1 MKTIRTISLTA
12 GLMIAPAA
20 TAGVV
25 TTDPAVQCATAQ
37 RSDGICDDI
46 RVNPWSG
53 KLELALGLD
62 SALAIRK
69 ADEKTFRARL
79 NISDGET
86 STLKNEGSET
96 FRFGAT
102 ARLEIFE
109 YVGAAVTAGFETTS
123 TDATPDTMAYT
134 SSSGSYPFTLDYS
147 GVYVESAMYFPIQRL
162 NTRGI
167 FGGIR
172 RFLGKSA
179 KATNSTYGQDA
190 NVYFTAEKPPVDLFL
205 GGFFGPFYM
214 TLVSRNE
221 IWKQDNE
228 TSSVNNSGAGFEF
241 GLSGPIAVMFPR

>member
-1 MKTIRTISLTA
+1 MKTIRMISMAASVTIASS
-12 GLMIAPAA
+12 AA
-20 TAGVV
+20 AGVV
-25 TTDPAVQCATAQ
+25 TTDPAVQCATGQ

-79 NISDGET
+79 SGSDQEL

-109 YVGAAVTAGFETTS
+109 SAGAAVTTGYEVTS
-123 TDATPDTMAYT
+123 TDATPDTMAYN
-134 SSSGSYPFTLDYS
+134 SSSGSYPFTLEYS
-147 GVYVESAMYFPIQRL
+147 GVYVESAVYFPIQRM

-179 KATNSTYGQDA
+179 KATNSIYGQDA
-190 NVYFTAEKPPVDLFL
+190 EINFTAEKPPVDFFL

-221 IWKQDNE
+221 IWKQTNE
-228 TSSVNNSGAGFEF
+228 TSSVNNSGSGFEF

>member
-109 YVGAAVTAGFETTS
+109 YVGAAVTAGYEATS
-123 TDATPDTMAYT
+123 MDATPDTMAYS
-134 SSSGSYPFTLDYS
+134 SSSGSYPFTMDYS
-147 GVYVESAMYFPIQRL
+147 GVYVESALYFPIQRL

-167 FGGIR
+167 FGGTR

-179 KATNSTYGQDA
+179 KAKNSTYGQDA
-190 NVYFTAEKPPVDLFL
+190 EVYFTVEKPPVDLFI

-214 TLVSRNE
+214 TLVSRQE
-221 IWKQDNE
+221 IWRQDNE
-228 TSSVNNSGAGFEF
+228 TNSVNNSGSGFEF